1 MLILSVHSGPHD
13 SSAALFDDYRLL
25 AAVAE
30 ERLNRVKTSGG
41 FPTQSIAEVLR
52 VAGVERRHVDVLVCT
67 RCLFQRHY
75 FRHRR
80 SYERIREEWRRLSG
94 RPKMH
99 EISLVLRKNPGH
111 TAEDVFNSAALLADL
126 GLHPDTRVF
135 FSNHHFTHALPSLF
149 FTDWE
154 EALLYTADGVG
165 DQVYYSHYL
174 LQGGR
179 LENLYGDDRWLA
191 EADDAG
197 SLGLAYGCFTE
208 ALGWK
213 INRHEGKLTGLA
225 AYGEPTLLPEMRRH
239 YTVSDDGRI
248 AMDFADHRAMRE
260 CFHALALTEIREN
273 AAASVQALLE
283 ETIRQSVGR
292 LLEKHRVRRLGLAG
306 GVFANVRLNRLLAE
320 TLPVDEVFI
329 VPPMGDDGLVIG
341 GALQF
346 LLERDGLPAWLSHRH
361 RLANVYWGGDH
372 DAAVD
377 KVFGASPAVARGD
390 GDPAAAAA
398 EWLAQGH
405 IGAIYNGRMEYGPR
419 ALGARSILAN
429 PADPEINQKLNQ
441 RLKRSEFMPFAP
453 VVAEDDAGAVF
464 DLGARNRYAARFM
477 TISCEVSRDWRDRI
491 PGIVHVDGSARPQII
506 RRADNSCYFDVL
518 AAFKARTGLPVL
530 VNTSL
535 NVHEEP
541 IVNRPEECLKTL
553 EEGRVDFVITPGSLW
568 TGRPLAQA
576 RSSDRKYAAAPISPA
591 SA

>member
-1 MLILSVHSGPHD
+1 MLILSLHSGPHD

-30 ERLNRVKTSGG
+30 ERLNRVKCSGG
-41 FPTQSIAEVLR
+41 FPEKSIAEVLR
-52 VAGVERRHVDVLVCT
+52 IASVERRHVDVLVCT

-75 FRHRR
+75 FKHRR
-80 SYERIREEWRRLSG
+80 SYERVREEARRLAG
-94 RPKMH
+94 RSKMH

-111 TAEDVFNSAALLADL
+111 RAEDVFNSATLLADL
-126 GLHPDTRVF
+126 GLRPDVHVF

-165 DQVYYSHYL
+165 DQVYYSHNL
-174 LQGGR
+174 LQDGK
-179 LENLYGDDRWLA
+179 LANLYGDDRWLC
-191 EADDAG
+191 EPDASG
-197 SLGLAYGCFTE
+197 SLGLAYGCVTE

-225 AYGEPTLLPEMRRH
+225 AYGEPTLLPEMLRH
-239 YTVSDDGRI
+239 YRVSDDGRI
-248 AMDFADHRAMRE
+248 TMDFADHRVMRE
-260 CFHALALTEIREN
+260 SFQALALTETREN

-283 ETIRQSVGR
+283 HCIRESISR
-292 LLEKHRVRRLGLAG
+292 LLDKHKVRRLGVAG

-346 LLERDGLPAWLSHRH
+346 LLERDGLPAWLAHRR
-361 RLANVYWGGDH
+361 RLTNVYWGDNH
-372 DAAVD
+372 NARVE
-377 KVFGASPAVARGD
+377 KVFAASSALARND
-390 GDPAAAAA
+390 GDPATTAA
-398 EWLAQGH
+398 EWLAQGC

-441 RLKRSEFMPFAP
+441 RLHRSEFMPFAP
-453 VVAEDDAGAVF
+453 VVGEDDAGGVF
-464 DLGARNRYAARFM
+464 DVGSTNRYAAHFM
-477 TISCEVSRDWRDRI
+477 TIGCDVRKEWRAKI
-491 PGIVHVDGSARPQII
+491 PGVVHVDGSARPQII
-506 RRADNSCYFDVL
+506 QRADNPCYFDIL
-518 AAFKARTGLPVL
+518 RAFKAQTGLPVL

-541 IVNRPEECLKTL
+541 IVNRSEECLKTL
-553 EEGRVDFVITPGSLW
+553 EEGRVDFVVTPEAVWKRRAPDSG
-568 TGRPLAQA
+568 AQ
-576 RSSDRKYAAAPISPA
+576 
-591 SA
+591 